1 MCIQTQ
7 HFCVLKTEMY
17 EYYLHVI
24 VSKLI
29 CDQLNGVM
37 VFVEH

>member
-1 MCIQTQ
+1 
-7 HFCVLKTEMY
+7 MY
-17 EYYLHVI
+17 EYYLHAI